1 MPARFW
7 TLLYVVCAVLPARAS
22 TLVPVVAAERVYG
35 SVAEAIGGRQ
45 VRVTSILRSP
55 VQDPHVFEPNPS
67 AARAVAEARLVI
79 VNGAGYDAW
88 MDLLLGAGGEAGR
101 QVIRVAA
108 LAQAGPGTNPHLWY
122 STATM
127 RLVARAIAEDLGRLD
142 PGAAPAFDAAEVRL
156 MASLGGLD
164 ARIAAMRARYHGVA
178 VAATEPVFGPMLTA
192 LGLTVRDMRFE
203 VSVMNGTEPRAS
215 DIAAVEADLRG
226 HTVRAL
232 LFNAQVSNAAT
243 HRLVDIAR
251 RAGVPVVGVTES
263 LPDGQD
269 YTGWMLSELNT
280 LDAALASARP

>member
-1 MPARFW
+1 
-7 TLLYVVCAVLPARAS
+7 
-22 TLVPVVAAERVYG
+22 
-35 SVAEAIGGRQ
+35 
-45 VRVTSILRSP
+45 
-55 VQDPHVFEPNPS
+55 VFEPAPS

-88 MDLLLGAGGEAGR
+88 MDGLLGAGGEAGR

-108 LAQAGPGTNPHLWY
+108 LAQAPLGANPHLWY

-127 RLVARAIAEDLGRLD
+127 RLVARAIAKDLSRLD
-142 PGAAPAFDAAEVRL
+142 PDGAPAFNAAEVRL
-156 MASLGGLD
+156 LAALGQLD
-164 ARIAAMRARYHGVA
+164 TRIAAMRARYHGAV
-178 VAATEPVFGPMLTA
+178 VAATEPVFGPMLDA

-203 VSVMNGTEPRAS
+203 VSVMNGTEPRVS

-232 LFNAQVSNAAT
+232 LFNAQVTDAAT
-243 HRLVDIAR
+243 QRLVDIAR
-251 RAGVPVVGVTES
+251 RAGVPVVGVSES

-269 YTGWMLSELNT
+269 YTGWMLSELNA